1 MALSNKIK
9 NYSITVAE
17 GDEYDNLEMLKNSL
31 WEMTKPESNVRE
43 KLLRYKDCREIFLA
57 NPILMAIIIED
68 YELVEALLDKGYKPS
83 YGMMNNQGKVQIEF
97 CIADSVPLNRL
108 QRMNIL
114 QWILVDIS
122 IPDEVL
128 VKVLDSLYLD
138 NYVIK
143 FSRDVVENTNILY
156 PGKKKFE
163 FYDDGFV
170 VALNMFSRIA
180 RLDARYVNGGMEEFR
195 DITNPVE
202 YNNKELFNTLF
213 EVYKEYEDVELVIK
227 CLISGNYNLDIV
239 AEFLPK
245 LKEIVDKDDRFK
257 PRVVIDLFALYRL
270 NNFDDLGIILDEK
283 PLKKIKKW
291 LKIIKGN
298 TDMWN
303 ELMVHIQG
311 NIETLSLINSW
322 VKTWKELFGEKF
334 IWDKSQTKYL
344 AFLAKVSRSED
355 LFQTDKED
363 DILRLI
369 SFMGYID
376 EVKPSKHKSKRMMRC
391 EEEIVD
397 NFLMYENEELC
408 LLALKMKLFD
418 EENIEMLI
426 DKAMDKRLRNLVPL
440 FIYAKSHME
449 A

>member
-1 MALSNKIK
+1 M
-9 NYSITVAE
+9 
-17 GDEYDNLEMLKNSL
+17 
-31 WEMTKPESNVRE
+31 
-43 KLLRYKDCREIFLA
+43 
-57 NPILMAIIIED
+57 
-68 YELVEALLDKGYKPS
+68 
-83 YGMMNNQGKVQIEF
+83 
-97 CIADSVPLNRL
+97 
-108 QRMNIL
+108 
-114 QWILVDIS
+114 
-122 IPDEVL
+122 
-128 VKVLDSLYLD
+128 
-138 NYVIK
+138 
-143 FSRDVVENTNILY
+143 
-156 PGKKKFE
+156 
-163 FYDDGFV
+163 
-170 VALNMFSRIA
+170 
-180 RLDARYVNGGMEEFR
+180 
-195 DITNPVE
+195 
-202 YNNKELFNTLF
+202 
-213 EVYKEYEDVELVIK
+213 
-227 CLISGNYNLDIV
+227 
-239 AEFLPK
+239 
-245 LKEIVDKDDRFK
+245 DKDERFK

-270 NNFDDLGIILDEK
+270 NNFNDLGIILDEK

-303 ELMVHIQG
+303 DLMVHIQG

-322 VKTWKELFGEKF
+322 IKTWKELFGEKF

-344 AFLAKVSRSED
+344 AFLAKASRSED
-355 LFQTDKED
+355 VFQTDKED

-376 EVKPSKHKSKRMMRC
+376 EVKPSKRKSKRMMRC
-391 EEEIVD
+391 EEEIIN